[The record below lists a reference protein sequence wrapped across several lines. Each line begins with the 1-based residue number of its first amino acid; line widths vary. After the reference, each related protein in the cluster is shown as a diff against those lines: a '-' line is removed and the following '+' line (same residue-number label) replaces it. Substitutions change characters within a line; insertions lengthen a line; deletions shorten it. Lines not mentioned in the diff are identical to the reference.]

1 MKIYLVTRSL
11 SGVVGGVE
19 RQLGNIALRLVES
32 NHDVSILSSDS
43 ENIEVFY
50 PLLSQ
55 FSLLT
60 YGQRLVQK
68 SSKNTQRAK
77 RQISMYQLIRQ
88 NKPDLIIAFM
98 LSGYIVSLPT
108 AILTR
113 TPIVLA
119 ERNSPDVYDLTRARK
134 CKYLYFLLMRI
145 SAGITVQL
153 DTYKKRYP
161 KFLRSRIKVIYNEI
175 IVSSNEGRQGATE
188 HPFTFGFVG
197 RFSFQKQ
204 PVRLI
209 ESFARHIASG
219 SNSHLVFI
227 GKGELELEMRNK
239 ITNLNLENCVTIL
252 APIKEMSDIY
262 SSFDALC
269 LPSLWEGF
277 PNVVGEAMMY
287 GLPVLGNRNC
297 LGLSELVT
305 NETGVLI
312 DFEDKEVD
320 GFTVLRAGINDNKF
334 CRDVIH
340 QHIGKF
346 QKFNFVKAWNQVA
359 IDATR

>member
-19 RQLGNIALRLVES
+19 RQLGNIALRLAES
-32 NHDVSILSSDS
+32 NHDVSILSSDA
-43 ENIEVFY
+43 ENAEVFY

-55 FSLLT
+55 FPLLT
-60 YGQRLVQK
+60 YGEYVVRK
-68 SSKNTQRAK
+68 SSTNTQRAK
-77 RQISMYQLIRQ
+77 RQIRMYQLIHQ

-98 LSGYIVSLPT
+98 LSGYLVSLPT
-108 AILTR
+108 AILTG

-134 CKYLYFLLMRI
+134 YKFIYFLLMRI
-145 SAGITVQL
+145 SNVITVQL
-153 DTYKKRYP
+153 DTYKNGYP

-175 IVSSNEGRQGATE
+175 IVSSNQSSQSAAER
-188 HPFTFGFVG
+188 PFTFGFVG

-209 ESFARHIASG
+209 ESFARHIARG
-219 SNSHLVFI
+219 NNSRLVFI

-239 ITNLNLENCVTIL
+239 ISILGLENHVTIL
-252 APIKEMSDIY
+252 APIKEISDIY
-262 SSFDALC
+262 STLDALC

-277 PNVVGEAMMY
+277 PNVVGEAMLY

-297 LGLSELVT
+297 LGLDELVT
-305 NETGVLI
+305 NETGILV
-312 DFEDKEVD
+312 DFEDEQVD
-320 GFTVLRAGINDNKF
+320 GFAVLREEIKGNKF
-334 CRDVIH
+334 HGDVIR
-340 QHIGKF
+340 QHIGEF
-346 QKFNFVKAWNQVA
+346 QKFNFAMAWNQVV
-359 IDATR
+359 IYATK